1 MGEGSRR
8 GNEKGRK
15 ELSSA
20 FPEVFV
26 SRKEKKKRRGKGKV
40 WGRKKKKGNE

>member
-1 MGEGSRR
+1 MGEGRRR

-20 FPEVFV
+20 FPEVF
-26 SRKEKKKRRGKGKV
+26 RLPKRKKKEEGKGK
-40 WGRKKKKGNE
+40 GLGEEEEKG